1 MPQIIK
7 SNRVRLFEVGP
18 RDGLQNQSAQISTD
32 QKIELVDLLSEC
44 GMDHI
49 EVTSF
54 VSPKWIPQ
62 LCDGAQVL
70 AGIQRRAGI
79 AYTALT
85 PNLKGYARARD
96 AGVDEVAVFA
106 AASQSFSQK
115 NIHCSIGQSL
125 ERFAPILAAAKKDG
139 IAVRAYVSCVVA
151 CPYEGAIAPT
161 DVARISKAL
170 FDMGCY
176 QISLG
181 DTIGAGSPQTISAML
196 KAVVDVVGPQ
206 HLAGHYHDTGDRALA
221 NIEESLRFG
230 LRTFDSA
237 VAGLGGCPY
246 APGAKGNV
254 DTGLVVRRLSKLG
267 FETGV
272 DLHKLAQAER
282 LALILKQKG
291 LAV

>member
-196 KAVVDVVGPQ
+196 KAVVDVVWPQ